1 MLRLKVR
8 QRILI
13 SNECIDQLH
22 ATWLDGWSSP
32 SVCLVLPV
40 WEGEMER
47 GGERV
52 PTKEDVRLA
61 SGGGSPPARV
71 LAIKRGVERVLVVR
85 CLPTPLY
92 SPPTRCCLLPQ
103 PPTCRLCRRGVLP
116 LCSLNCSHTTSHL
129 LYPRTSYS
137 HRLKAASET
146 KDWDNG
152 QGEDTNDLS
161 TNQRARNQK

>member
-22 ATWLDGWSSP
+22 ATWPDGWSSP

-52 PTKEDVRLA
+52 PTEEDVRLA

-92 SPPTRCCLLPQ
+92 
-103 PPTCRLCRRGVLP
+103 
-116 LCSLNCSHTTSHL
+116 
-129 LYPRTSYS
+129 
-137 HRLKAASET
+137 
-146 KDWDNG
+146 
-152 QGEDTNDLS
+152 
-161 TNQRARNQK
+161 